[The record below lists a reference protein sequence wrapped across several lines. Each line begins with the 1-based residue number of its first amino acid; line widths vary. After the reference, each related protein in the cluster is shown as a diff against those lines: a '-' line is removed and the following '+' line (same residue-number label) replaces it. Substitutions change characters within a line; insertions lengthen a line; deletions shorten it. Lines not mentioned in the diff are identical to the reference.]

1 MVFNQIVKG
10 GKLEVYNISA
20 LNNNY
25 NVYMP
30 KANTLN
36 GTRGILGNNATTTV
50 APLPVAF
57 KQQGS
62 TQVFGINQVRT
73 ALSTKD
79 EQNKYNEISSIID
92 KKTRKDLQSLL
103 KSGKLLNNSSN
114 DGTTTLDNLYTIA
127 TVQRAEGLDRKNILE
142 ETIKAIKHPFIIPQK
157 FGDIPINIQS
167 EIINHERSQGNIISS
182 YDLDVKSS
190 TCPAASIEFNLAHK
204 MPAEFARMVSGL
216 TSKDLCVTKRIN
228 VNDLSQ
234 GLLDTIW
241 MLNEFGTEHKL
252 ENWNT
257 LVVKLRPDK
266 NAIVRAKIQNSYK
279 DPDERSLVDV
289 LMQSTFMNVGA
300 QNTYDSLIDKRI
312 PKYNEDDSGLIDI
325 EKNFAEELATGK
337 GKVCVT
343 YQKID
348 DSGRLVGYECEQS
361 ETLAHIQN
369 TLNQG
374 DNVII
379 GYTYCDNDNNVIGGH
394 EITIIGIETDKKGQ
408 KYFICND
415 TDDGIS
421 EPIKY
426 NIDELLPKIHHAG
439 IPKSVLI
446 DNVEFIEGWK
456 ELMQIYKE
464 TKTQREVEN
473 SIQNNRLTVLRK
485 SA

>member
-1 MVFNQIVKG
+1 MH
-10 GKLEVYNISA
+10 
-20 LNNNY
+20 
-25 NVYMP
+25 
-30 KANTLN
+30 TLS
-36 GTRGILGNNATTTV
+36 GIRDVAANNATNPYTSI
-50 APLPVAF
+50 PSYKSQFSIP
-57 KQQGS
+57 S
-62 TQVFGINQVRT
+62 FGINQIRT
-73 ALSTKD
+73 SLSTREEHK
-79 EQNKYNEISSIID
+79 KYDEISSIID
-92 KKTRKDLQSLL
+92 KKTRKDLQVLL
-103 KSGKLLNNSSN
+103 KNGKLLNANSN

-127 TVQRAEGLDRKNILE
+127 TVKRAQGLDKKNILE

-157 FGDIPINIQS
+157 FGDIPINLQP
-167 EIINHERSQGNIISS
+167 EIINHEKTLGKNISS

-190 TCPAASIEFNLAHK
+190 TCPAASIEFDIAHR
-204 MPAEFARMVSGL
+204 MPAEFARMVEGL
-216 TSKDLCVTKRIN
+216 TSEDLCITKKIN

-234 GLLDTIW
+234 GLLDIIW
-241 MLNEFGTEHKL
+241 MLNEFGTEHKML
-252 ENWNT
+252 DWDT
-257 LVVKLRPDK
+257 LVVKLRPDR
-266 NAIVRAKIQNSYK
+266 NAIIRARIQNSYK

-312 PKYNEDDSGLIDI
+312 PKYNDDDSGLIDI

-348 DSGRLVGYECEQS
+348 DSGKLIGYECEQS
-361 ETLAHIQN
+361 ETLSHIQN

-415 TDDGIS
+415 TDDGVS

-426 NIDELLPKIHHAG
+426 SVDELLPKIHHAG
-439 IPKSVLI
+439 IPKSVLVG
-446 DNVEFIEGWK
+446 NVEFIEAWK

-464 TKTQREVEN
+464 TKIQQEQQ
-473 SIQNNRLTVLRK
+473 IALQNNRLNVM
-485 SA
+485 APAA